1 LLPVQADPPLNS
13 IDDIESS
20 VETQRRKTMDR
31 IRLLAIGTMLIF
43 ALTTVAQQATA
54 GGPAKGLSGDVSG
67 GGGVPTVEEQM
78 S

>member
-1 LLPVQADPPLNS
+1 
-13 IDDIESS
+13 
-20 VETQRRKTMDR
+20 MDR